1 MRAREEIGFD
11 HEKDALKV
19 VVGVC
24 VCVFKEMSSSMRRFN
39 QIWNQQD
46 LDMLEQW

>member
-19 VVGVC
+19 VVC
-24 VCVFKEMSSSMRRFN
+24 VFFFFKEMSSSMRRFN